1 MSLAATRRRR
11 SAVTLLLAAL
21 LALLTVG
28 LVCGPAS
35 ASASA
40 SAGQVTESVRAAA
53 PSASALDGKT
63 GCGKKQ
69 TDESGQPATPNRGGS
84 AHEQLASTLSHEQS
98 ATGDGTPFGH
108 LAGVAPDRGPPPRD
122 PPSPVELS
130 VLRV

>member
-1 MSLAATRRRR
+1 MSLAAARRRR
-11 SAVTLLLAAL
+11 SAVTLLLGAL

-35 ASASA
+35 ASA
-40 SAGQVTESVRAAA
+40 GQATESVRAAAPSAAA

-69 TDESGQPATPNRGGS
+69 TDEGSQPAAPSRTTV
-84 AHEQLASTLSHEQS
+84 HEQLASTLSYEQS
-98 ATGDGTPFGH
+98 GTGDWTACGP